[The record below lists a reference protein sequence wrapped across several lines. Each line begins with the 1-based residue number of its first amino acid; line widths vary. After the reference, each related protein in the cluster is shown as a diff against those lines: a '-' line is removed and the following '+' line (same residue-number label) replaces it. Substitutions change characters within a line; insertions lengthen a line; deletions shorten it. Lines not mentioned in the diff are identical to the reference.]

1 MTQVKNT
8 IMGQLDEI
16 KESVVTNKVVAK
28 VITIMVSIMTACM
41 ITGIM
46 FLWQLKEDVP
56 LLKQNYKAS
65 QEAISTLQN
74 SVNNIRLDQQT
85 TKESLIRVEEQVK
98 IINETINRR

>member
-1 MTQVKNT
+1 MTQKMT

-16 KESVVTNKVVAK
+16 RESVVTNKVVARA
-28 VITIMVSIMTACM
+28 ITIMVSIMTACM

-56 LLKQNYKAS
+56 LLKQNYRES
-65 QEAISTLQN
+65 QAAIQTLQN

-98 IINETINRR
+98 IIKEKIDNK